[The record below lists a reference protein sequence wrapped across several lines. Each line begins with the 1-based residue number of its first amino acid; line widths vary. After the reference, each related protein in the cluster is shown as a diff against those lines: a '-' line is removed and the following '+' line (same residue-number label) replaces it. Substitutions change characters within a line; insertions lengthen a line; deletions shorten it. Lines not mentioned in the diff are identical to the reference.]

1 MSIFDKIGNPK
12 STSALS
18 QPVEVPRMDSES
30 SEFVDCVYGCSE
42 TYLTDASESK
52 LIEEDAVLVNW
63 SLDTELDRYKKEDIF
78 SDVVENKSVDSDCLE
93 MNCNTL
99 DDDCKE
105 TNGHRKK
112 TGTDEDSQL
121 EYHSAE
127 EQDYSDHSLPFDK
140 LKTLAPNP
148 QIMQIERLHDETKFT
163 EDTDEKMHTTNL
175 ETSRI
180 SVRNNQLIEE
190 DREIT
195 SSTINESNFMCTDL
209 KIPSPFK
216 NAATHFSVN
225 QVVDVCSDFRACFMT
240 SRATSAGLPVVS
252 RSSNTVITLMN
263 RKWPNEICKSVACN
277 TDLPYKYKPREEMD
291 SKMALNKAL
300 EKHFVDDIAKAN
312 GNVLIKDSQ
321 ELKEKLDVKEKV
333 VKNSGRIIQHSE
345 EVEDNFP
352 SKCCQNTFQ
361 RAVNAEL
368 NLLKIYYYLCHQHCW
383 KIYEYVKEERKFC
396 DSDFDKTELDF
407 AFLSDFEDLKAKY
420 MRMREKV
427 IGGVPLDELPPLS
440 TESKL
445 KPFFSSFVPS
455 KLLKEECH
463 IFPGEKSNL
472 DFQGGNNAGIS
483 TGLKRT
489 PSKMPS
495 FPENCSSNSNSS
507 SKDVGVVNLNLKRDI
522 KPFDNTVYIKSQEI
536 PEDWFD
542 AKENLT
548 VVDFSEVCGTEVEQ
562 VQLRAAHKTEMTAL
576 ESSEKEPKQKYF
588 LHVGGLGPSVSQA
601 DLMTHFQKYQTSE
614 VFIYNSGNNYRYATL
629 SFKKAKD
636 AKMAVQEMNGKT
648 INGKSVNVRFTKTS
662 TENVSPLVH
671 KLPKKNI
678 DTRMPSLET
687 TSSFKES
694 SSMLETLGSGPEP
707 KKNFILVNQ
716 KVAGKDLKQ
725 VKSQVF
731 PLTTGMFMP
740 PNNLNLSSFTKL
752 IKKLEE
758 LHPKSS
764 RDSIINALQEVRTKK
779 GFLNGLPINTIV
791 EMTSLVL
798 KDRASKHE

>member
-225 QVVDVCSDFRACFMT
+225 QV
-240 SRATSAGLPVVS
+240 
-252 RSSNTVITLMN
+252 
-263 RKWPNEICKSVACN
+263 
-277 TDLPYKYKPREEMD
+277 
-291 SKMALNKAL
+291 
-300 EKHFVDDIAKAN
+300 
-312 GNVLIKDSQ
+312 DSQ

>member
-1 MSIFDKIGNPK
+1 MSIFDKIENPQ
-12 STSALS
+12 STSAPC
-18 QPVEVPRMDSES
+18 QPAEVPRMDSES
-30 SEFVDCVYGCSE
+30 SEFVDYVYCCSE
-42 TYLTDASESK
+42 TYLTEASESQ
-52 LIEEDAVLVNW
+52 LSEEDALLVNW
-63 SLDTELDRYKKEDIF
+63 SLDTELDRYRKENIS
-78 SDVVENKSVDSDCLE
+78 SDVVENKSVKSDYLE
-93 MNCNTL
+93 KSCNTS
-99 DDDCKE
+99 DNDCKE
-105 TNGHRKK
+105 TDGHRKK
-112 TGTDEDSQL
+112 SGTGEDSQL

-127 EQDYSDHSLPFDK
+127 EQDYSGHSSPSDK

-148 QIMQIERLHDETKFT
+148 EIMQIEKSHDETKFT
-163 EDTDEKMHTTNL
+163 EDTDEKMHATNL

-180 SVRNNQLIEE
+180 SVRNNQLIED
-190 DREIT
+190 DREVT
-195 SSTINESNFMCTDL
+195 GSTTNESNFVRIDL
-209 KIPSPFK
+209 KFPSSLK
-216 NAATHFSVN
+216 YAAPHFSVN
-225 QVVDVCSDFRACFMT
+225 QEVDVCSDFRACFMT

-252 RSSNTVITLMN
+252 RSSNTVITMMN
-263 RKWPNEICKSVACN
+263 RKWPEIRKSVACN
-277 TDLPYKYKPREEMD
+277 TDLPYEYKPREDMD
-291 SKMALNKAL
+291 SKMTLTKAL
-300 EKHFVDDIAKAN
+300 EKHFVDDIAKAKEN
-312 GNVLIKDSQ
+312 LLIKDSQ
-321 ELKEKLDVKEKV
+321 ELKEKLDVKEEV
-333 VKNSGRIIQHSE
+333 MKNSERIIQHSE
-345 EVEDNFP
+345 EIEENVP
-352 SKCCQNTFQ
+352 SECCQNTFQ

-368 NLLKIYYYLCHQHCW
+368 NLLKIYYYLCRQHCW
-383 KIYEYVKEERKFC
+383 KIYECVKEERKFC

-407 AFLSDFEDLKAKY
+407 AFLSDSEDLKAKY

-427 IGGVPLDELPPLS
+427 ISGVPLDELPPLS

-455 KLLKEECH
+455 KLLKEESH
-463 IFPGEKSNL
+463 IFTGEKSNL
-472 DFQGGNNAGIS
+472 DFQGGNNAEIS

-495 FPENCSSNSNSS
+495 FPENCPSNSNSS
-507 SKDVGVVNLNLKRDI
+507 PKDVGVVNLKRDM
-522 KPFDNTVYIKSQEI
+522 KLFDNTVYIKSQEI

-562 VQLRAAHKTEMTAL
+562 VQLRAAHTTEMTTL
-576 ESSEKEPKQKYF
+576 ESSGREPKQKYF

-601 DLMTHFQKYQTSE
+601 DLMTHFQKYQASE

-648 INGKSVNVRFTKTS
+648 INGKSVNVCFAKTS
-662 TENVSPLVH
+662 KENASPLVH

-678 DTRMPSLET
+678 NTRMPSQET
-687 TSSFKES
+687 TSAFKES
-694 SSMLETLGSGPEP
+694 SSMLEPLGSGPEQ
-707 KKNFILVNQ
+707 KKNFFPVNQ
-716 KVAGKDLKQ
+716 KVAGKYLKP

-758 LHPKSS
+758 LHPNSS
-764 RDSIINALQEVRTKK
+764 RDSIINALQEVRTKN

>member
-225 QVVDVCSDFRACFMT
+225 Q
-240 SRATSAGLPVVS
+240 
-252 RSSNTVITLMN
+252 
-263 RKWPNEICKSVACN
+263 
-277 TDLPYKYKPREEMD
+277 
-291 SKMALNKAL
+291 
-300 EKHFVDDIAKAN
+300 
-312 GNVLIKDSQ
+312 DSQ